1 MGKGKPAAGASAELL
16 RQAVAAH
23 RRGQALQAELL
34 YEQVLAESPEHP
46 AALNYLGALRCQR
59 GDSETGLQFFDRAI
73 AARPGFVD
81 ALNSRGN
88 ALRELGRAAEA
99 LDSFDRAL
107 AIEPRNADALY
118 NSGTALQALN
128 RHPEALERLQRALAA
143 APKDVHALNDIG
155 VSLRALGRDE
165 EALERF
171 QRVLQLQPDHSG
183 ALSNRGN
190 ALKALGR
197 PREAIAAYRQALAV
211 DAGNP
216 DIHHNLGLALLASG
230 QWEEGWR
237 EYALRHGAKQYAG
250 TVRQFAQPLW
260 RGDAEL
266 AGRTIL
272 LHAEQGFGDTMMFA
286 RYVPLVARRG
296 ARVVL
301 EVQPRLKTLFQGFEG
316 VAQLV
321 AGGEPLPEFD
331 LHCPLP
337 SLPLAFGTTR
347 QNVASAV
354 RYPAAAGT
362 GGTDWS
368 AVLAGVQR
376 PRAGIVWSGN
386 PGYSLDRSRSIDLAA
401 LDPVLSVP
409 GIGFISLQK
418 EVSGLDAELLARRGI
433 PHTGPAQQ
441 DFRDAAALV
450 AQLDLVLSVDTSVAH
465 LAGSMGKP
473 LWMMLAHVSDWRW
486 GNTEEDGAWYP
497 QARQFRQARRG
508 DWSGPVA
515 RIAEALAGLA

>member
-1 MGKGKPAAGASAELL
+1 
-16 RQAVAAH
+16 
-23 RRGQALQAELL
+23 
-34 YEQVLAESPEHP
+34 
-46 AALNYLGALRCQR
+46 LRCQQ
-59 GDSETGLQFFDRAI
+59 GDPQAGLELFDRAI
-73 AARPGFVD
+73 AARPVFVD

-88 ALRELGRAAEA
+88 ALRELGRTAEA

-143 APKDVHALNDIG
+143 APKDVHTLNDIG

-171 QRVLQLQPDHSG
+171 ERVLRLSPDYPG

-216 DIHHNLGLALLASG
+216 DIHHNLSLALLASG
-230 QWEEGWR
+230 EWEEGWR

-250 TVRQFAQPLW
+250 AARYFTQPLW
-260 RGDAEL
+260 RGDADL

-272 LHAEQGFGDTMMFA
+272 LYAEQGFGDTMMFA

-301 EVQPRLKTLFQGFEG
+301 EVQPRLATLFQGLEG

-331 LHCPLP
+331 LQCPLP

-347 QNVASAV
+347 QNVPAPIPYSAG
-354 RYPAAAGT
+354 AGP
-362 GGTDWS
+362 GGTDWN
-368 AVLAGVQR
+368 AMLAGVSR
-376 PRAGIVWSGN
+376 PQVGIVWSGN
-386 PGYSLDRSRSIDLAA
+386 PGYNLDRSRSIDLAA
-401 LDPVLSVP
+401 LEPVLSVP
-409 GIGFISLQK
+409 GVGFVSLQK
-418 EVSGLDAELLARRGI
+418 EVSSRDAELLARRGI
-433 PHTGPAQQ
+433 PHSGPAQQ

-465 LAGSMGKP
+465 LAGSVGKP
-473 LWMMLAHVSDWRW
+473 LWMMLAQVSDWRW
-486 GNTEEDGAWYP
+486 GNTEKDGAWYP

-508 DWSGPVA
+508 DWSAPVA
-515 RIAEALAGLA
+515 RIAEALARLA